1 MALITC
7 PECGNKLSDRAE
19 ECPHCGYPVENIL
32 QEPLVYPTD
41 NSNENNQNDTD
52 DNSQNKKRRT
62 MIFIAVAALVILAG
76 AGLYFFTPLFKANPN
91 KPVEITAKFISAVRS
106 YDEVGQFSEGLAPVR
121 RGNKWGYIDT
131 SGTEVIPCQ
140 YAQKGG
146 TFVGGYA
153 LADSAYI
160 NTKGQRKNLSKQE
173 IKNLKSLAKDENTL
187 VKFKENGKW
196 GYKDKDGK
204 VVVKPKYHGLG
215 SFHNGVALAVL
226 TNAETTVEG
235 DEFHYATRMQDW
247 ADDGSEDAQ
256 KMHDIY
262 DEVFIYGYVD
272 AKGKD
277 TFKAEDFSKIE
288 EKISKRAEEDQRLKE
303 ENERIQREGP
313 DWLQGTWRVE
323 MKDDYGNFIGY
334 IYSTFDHGKLTMT
347 SGEMT
352 LDFTYVLGN
361 EGSTIEF
368 GEHGK
373 FYINH
378 QTVLTNDGKEME
390 KVSGL
395 TSGSSSSTSY
405 SYSGS
410 GYSSSS
416 SSQRDQELEIMNQLH
431 ELGEKG
437 KRMMPRI
444 EQLYRRQQ
452 QAQRQGILSN
462 PNAQFDLNDAIGKLI
477 DIKNEQIRLAERLGD
492 AQLVKE
498 YKDQRNA
505 IYRAKDQML
514 YGVR

>member
-1 MALITC
+1 M
-7 PECGNKLSDRAE
+7 
-19 ECPHCGYPVENIL
+19 
-32 QEPLVYPTD
+32 
-41 NSNENNQNDTD
+41 
-52 DNSQNKKRRT
+52 
-62 MIFIAVAALVILAG
+62 
-76 AGLYFFTPLFKANPN
+76 
-91 KPVEITAKFISAVRS
+91 KF
-106 YDEVGQFSEGLAPVR
+106 E
-121 RGNKWGYIDT
+121 
-131 SGTEVIPCQ
+131 
-140 YAQKGG
+140 
-146 TFVGGYA
+146 
-153 LADSAYI
+153 
-160 NTKGQRKNLSKQE
+160 
-173 IKNLKSLAKDENTL
+173 
-187 VKFKENGKW
+187 ENGKW

-204 VVVKPKYHGLG
+204 VVVKPKYYGLG

-361 EGSTIEF
+361 DGTTIEF

-373 FYINH
+373 FYINQ

-395 TSGSSSSTSY
+395 SSGSSSSTSY

-410 GYSSSS
+410 EYSSSS
-416 SSQRDQELEIMNQLH
+416 SSQRNQELEIMNQLH